1 MTFANPGYLFLLLLL
16 IPVIGWYIYELRKA
30 DASVQIGDTRVLQK
44 QPKPLRVR
52 LLHLPFILRLVAIT
66 LLSLALARPQL
77 TNRWSSES
85 TEGIDIMMALDI
97 SGTMLAEDL
106 KPNRL
111 EAAKQVASDF
121 VLARPNDQIGLVVFA
136 GESFTQCPLT
146 IDHAILVN
154 LFQSVEYGMIEDGTA
169 IGLGLANAVNR
180 LKDSQTKSKVVIL
193 LTDGSNNRGEIDPQ
207 TAAEIAKTFGIRV
220 YTVGVGSY
228 GQVRVPVQTP
238 IGTQYMM
245 MDSEFDETTLQRIA
259 QTTGG
264 QYFRATDNS
273 SLKKIYE
280 QIDQLEKTKL
290 RVREYAKHTENFTP
304 FLYAALLCLLV
315 ELLLRY
321 FVLRTITQ

>member
-44 QPKPLRVR
+44 HPKPLRVR

-290 RVREYAKHTENFTP
+290 RIREYAKHTENFTP

>member
-44 QPKPLRVR
+44 QPKSLRVR
-52 LLHLPFILRLVAIT
+52 LLHLPFILRVTAII
-66 LLSLALARPQL
+66 LLTLALARPQL

-146 IDHAILVN
+146 IDHAVLVN

-180 LKDSQTKSKVVIL
+180 MKDSQTKSKVVIL

-228 GQVRVPVQTP
+228 GQARVPVQTP
-238 IGTQYMM
+238 IGTQYIT

-290 RVREYAKHTENFTP
+290 RVREYAKHTENFAP
-304 FLYAALLCLLV
+304 FLYAALLCLLG
-315 ELLLRY
+315 EILLRY